1 MALQS
6 SWAWRGLLR
15 LMHGISCL
23 YFGFLSIIHLVA
35 NDGEVVAL
43 NGYAMLPS
51 GIIFGT
57 IALLHLYPLCSFRT
71 ARVDPIPTL
80 PTSRCSFEYW
90 AARWPVPD
98 NIQVCLNHFVAI
110 SCETN
115 LAYKMARYLAQTEV
129 AYLYAITLG
138 INCLCTSWLLLLKRA
153 KSKLQLIGL
162 IDCVMS
168 TALTAGFPLVFFA
181 VPIMQYRFFGNAYV
195 RHSFDWL
202 ALNVPPSRL
211 LVTSSGLDL
220 AIKTILGVTNF
231 FVLRRLRH
239 PKRSTPRPLLRT
251 RSWGRHRF
259 FATLQLAD
267 ALRAHSGSRR
277 HLSVSSMPRL
287 SSVSFGVAKV
297 AWEAS
302 KDHFTLEQEH
312 QNVVLAALVL
322 GLLWGGAVLLV
333 ATLAVFH
340 REPCPSHCEQAAA
353 PWFTSD
359 CRCIY
364 ARLHCVRDHVV
375 DSRSIDS
382 YFTLARLG
390 PDLFLLH
397 VQRCDIPHGLN
408 ATTTAQ
414 FLYLY
419 GIWLEHTAMREWP
432 VTALALP
439 SSTML
444 VHLRHAPHLTSLP
457 EMLSAPPPTLRFLYV
472 GECPLSSISG
482 AVFQKWTHLLSLR
495 LPATGL
501 TTLPPE
507 IGALSIVSSLDLGY
521 NALTALPIELDAI
534 MPHLAELYLDQNALS
549 VLPLSFR
556 STYPKL
562 RLYLNRNPIPSWGSD
577 GCAWDRLDMTNTL
590 YCNTTTTSGLQGV
603 CGNDC
608 ASVCSRGRVTDYF
621 CDTACNSTACAFD
634 GGDCL
639 F

>member
-1 MALQS
+1 
-6 SWAWRGLLR
+6 
-15 LMHGISCL
+15 MHGISCL

-35 NDGEVVAL
+35 NDGEAVAL

-51 GIIFGT
+51 GVIFGT
-57 IALLHLYPLCSFRT
+57 IALLHLYPLCSFRR

-110 SCETN
+110 GCETN

-153 KSKLQLIGL
+153 NSKLQLIGL

-168 TALTAGFPLVFFA
+168 TALTAGFPLVFS
-181 VPIMQYRFFGNAYV
+181 P
-195 RHSFDWL
+195 FDWL

-211 LVTSSGLDL
+211 LVTSSGSDL
-220 AIKTILGVTNF
+220 VIKTILGVSNF

-239 PKRSTPRPLLRT
+239 TKKSTPRPLLRT
-251 RSWGRHRF
+251 RSWSRHRF
-259 FATLQLAD
+259 SATLKLAD
-267 ALRAHSGSRR
+267 ALRDHSGSRR
-277 HLSVSSMPRL
+277 HLTVSSMPRL
-287 SSVSFGVAKV
+287 SSVSFEVAKV

-302 KDHFTLEQEH
+302 KEYFTWEQEH

-340 REPCPSHCEQAAA
+340 RDACPSYCEQAAA

-359 CRCIY
+359 CRCVY
-364 ARLHCVRDHVV
+364 ARLHCVRGHIV
-375 DSRSIDS
+375 DSRSVDS
-382 YFTLARLG
+382 YFTPARLG

-457 EMLSAPPPTLRFLYV
+457 EVLSAPPPTLRFLYV
-472 GECPLSSISG
+472 AECPLSTISG

-507 IGALSIVSSLDLGY
+507 IGGLSIVSSLDLGY
-521 NALTALPIELDAI
+521 NALTALPIELGTI
-534 MPHLAELYLDQNALS
+534 IPHLAELYLDQNALS
-549 VLPLSFR
+549 VLPLSR
-556 STYPKL
+556 LSSNPKL
-562 RLYLNRNPIPSWGSD
+562 GLYLNRNPIPSLCSD
-577 GCAWDRLDMTNTL
+577 GCAWGRLDMTNTL
-590 YCNTTTTSGLQGV
+590 YCNTTTTSGTQGV

-608 ASVCSRGRVTDYF
+608 ASVCSRDRVTDYF
-621 CDTACNSTACAFD
+621 CDAACNTTACAFD